1 VSYYAQN
8 AGAITRG
15 KNLAAAR
22 RILAAVPVYGHPFR
36 AEPFVGYLT
45 TAGGGRV
52 TDWHIVDARG
62 RTCHVLPYYAPQT
75 VKRRGERATAYAAA
89 MNELTA

>member
-1 VSYYAQN
+1 MSYHAQN

-22 RILAAVPVYGHPFR
+22 RILEAVPVYEHPFR
-36 AEPFVGYLT
+36 VEPFTGYLIH
-45 TAGGGRV
+45 AGGGRV

-75 VKRRGERATAYAAA
+75 VKRRGERAAAYAVA